1 MQLADTCRPRTD
13 GINNELIIVDA
24 FWQSESKVRNLCIF
38 GLVFG
43 KQNTL
48 KTRKIAWHMDKEI
61 APLEQAAVLYLSS
74 ILQYFINKSVLL
86 FAVAIWPVTG
96 QDLKNTK

>member
-1 MQLADTCRPRTD
+1 
-13 GINNELIIVDA
+13 
-24 FWQSESKVRNLCIF
+24 
-38 GLVFG
+38 
-43 KQNTL
+43 
-48 KTRKIAWHMDKEI
+48 MDKEI